1 MATKAT
7 NTKDTAYLFYINW
20 VICFRIIL
28 KNIDATVW
36 HIKESIM
43 KKKTKGFTLIEMCL
57 VIAIIAILILLIVP
71 NITQQKQKAEQKN
84 RRSISDDFTDTI
96 RTTK

>member
-1 MATKAT
+1 
-7 NTKDTAYLFYINW
+7 
-20 VICFRIIL
+20 
-28 KNIDATVW
+28 
-36 HIKESIM
+36 M